1 MKKLFALTALLL
13 TLTLLSGCIPLPTP
27 PETTQAETRE
37 TESTTQAP
45 TETTEAPTEPD
56 PLVLQ
61 LEAMTLEEK
70 VGQLFM
76 VTPGTLGLPQIKA
89 PMDAITQ
96 EQLTQMENAIREIFA
111 KYPVGGIVQFAA
123 DLYSPEQITA
133 YNALLQK
140 AAEIPLFLGIDE
152 EGGTVARLANH
163 SAFDL
168 PQYQSAGAVGASGN
182 PEDALKMGQTIGAYL
197 GEYGFN
203 MDFAPVADV
212 NTNPNNPVIGNR
224 AFSSHCNV
232 AGQMAKAMAEGL
244 EEQGIVPVFKHFPGH
259 GDTAQDSHE
268 EVAYSHKTLEEL
280 QACEFI
286 PFSGLT
292 ENQCVMV
299 GHIALPEVT
308 GDMTPATLSSEIV
321 TGLLREKLGF
331 RGLILTDSMV
341 MEAITDNYSSAEAS
355 LLALEAGCQI
365 ILQPADFPSAF
376 DGIVEA
382 VEAGTFPEEQLN
394 AVVLQILRFKQE
406 TCGNLS

>member
-1 MKKLFALTALLL
+1 MKKLLTLAALLL
-13 TLTLLSGCIPLPTP
+13 ALLWGCTPTP
-27 PETTQAETRE
+27 PETTEAPPETT
-37 TESTTQAP
+37 TEATTQP
-45 TETTEAPTEPD
+45 ETTQPPTEAPTEPD

-89 PMDAITQ
+89 PMEALSQ

-182 PEDALKMGQTIGAYL
+182 PQDALKMGQTIGAYL

-224 AFSSHCNV
+224 SFSSDCNI

-286 PFSGLT
+286 PFSGLR

-321 TGLLREKLGF
+321 TGLLRQELGF

-376 DGIVEA
+376 DGVVEA

>member
-1 MKKLFALTALLL
+1 MKKFLSLTALLL

-27 PETTQAETRE
+27 PETTQPETGE
-37 TESTTQAP
+37 TESPTQAP
-45 TETTEAPTEPD
+45 TETAEAPTEPD

-61 LEAMTLEEK
+61 LESMTLPEK

-96 EQLTQMENAIREIFA
+96 EQLTQMEAAIREIFA

-168 PQYQSAGAVGASGN
+168 PQYQSAGAVGAFGN
-182 PEDALKMGQTIGAYL
+182 PEDALEMGQTIGAYL
-197 GEYGFN
+197 QEYGFN

-224 AFSSHCNV
+224 SFSSDCNM
-232 AGQMAKAMAEGL
+232 AGQMAKAMAQGL
-244 EEQGIVPVFKHFPGH
+244 EEKGIVPVFKHFPGH
-259 GDTAQDSHE
+259 GDTAQDSHD
-268 EVAYSHKTLEEL
+268 EVAYSGKTLEEL
-280 QACEFI
+280 QDCEFI

-308 GDMTPATLSSEIV
+308 RNMTPATLSSEIV
-321 TGLLREKLGF
+321 TGLLREQLGF
-331 RGLILTDSMV
+331 RGLIFTDSMV
-341 MEAITDNYSSAEAS
+341 MEAITDNYSGAEAS
-355 LLALEAGCQI
+355 LLALEAGCQV
-365 ILQPADFPSAF
+365 ILQPEDFPSAF
-376 DGIVEA
+376 TGVLEA
-382 VEAGTFPEEQLN
+382 VEAGDFPEEQLD
-394 AVVLQILRFKQE
+394 AVVLQILRFKE
-406 TCGNLS
+406 AVIGYHP

>member
-1 MKKLFALTALLL
+1 MKKILSLTALLL

-27 PETTQAETRE
+27 PETTQPETGE
-37 TESTTQAP
+37 TESPTQAP
-45 TETTEAPTEPD
+45 TETTEAPTEPN

-61 LEAMTLEEK
+61 LESMTLPEK

-96 EQLTQMENAIREIFA
+96 EQLTQMEAATREIFE

-140 AAEIPLFLGIDE
+140 AAKIPLFLSIDE

-168 PQYQSAGAVGASGN
+168 PQYQSAGAVSASGN
-182 PEDALKMGQTIGAYL
+182 PEDALEMGQTIGAYL
-197 GEYGFN
+197 QEYGFN

-212 NTNPNNPVIGNR
+212 NTNPSNPVIGNR
-224 AFSSHCNV
+224 SFSSDCNM
-232 AGQMAKAMAEGL
+232 ASQMAKAMAQGL

-259 GDTAQDSHE
+259 GDTAQDSHD
-268 EVAYSHKTLEEL
+268 EVAYSGKTLEEL
-280 QACEFI
+280 QSCEFI

-308 GDMTPATLSSEIV
+308 GNMTPATLSPEIV
-321 TGLLREKLGF
+321 TGLLREELGF
-331 RGLILTDSMV
+331 EGLIFTDSMV
-341 MEAITDNYSSAEAS
+341 MEAITDNYSGAEAS
-355 LLALEAGCQI
+355 LLALTAGCQV
-365 ILQPADFPSAF
+365 ILQPEDFPSAF
-376 DGIVEA
+376 DGVVEA
-382 VEAGTFPEEQLN
+382 VETGVFPEEQLD
-394 AVVLQILRFKQE
+394 AVVLQILRFKQAAV
-406 TCGNLS
+406 GNLS